1 MVKHHKQGGLSVGRI
16 GNIINKKGK
25 QDSIRAKI
33 FTKYA
38 RLITVAAKM
47 GGGDPEYNA
56 ALKNAIEKAKSEN
69 MPNDNI
75 ERAIKK
81 GAGSSD
87 GENYEHITYEGYG
100 PGGVAVIIE
109 TLTDNK
115 NRTAGNIRFYLD
127 KNNGNLGTAGCV
139 GFMFDRKGQ
148 IIIQKQDG
156 LSEDELME
164 KSLEAGAEDFI
175 VEEDGFV
182 VITDAESYD
191 NVRQSLI
198 DEGYTLFSSEITMI
212 PQNYTSINE
221 DQQKSLDKMLDML
234 ENDDDVQNIYH
245 NMEQN

>member
-1 MVKHHKQGGLSVGRI
+1 MGRI

-25 QDSIRAKI
+25 QDAIRAKI

-56 ALKNAIEKAKSEN
+56 SLKNAIDKAKSEN

-75 ERAIKK
+75 DRALKK
-81 GAGSSD
+81 GIGSSD
-87 GENYEHITYEGYG
+87 SENYEHITYEGYG

-115 NRTAGNIRFYLD
+115 NRTAGNIRYYLD
-127 KNNGNLGTAGCV
+127 KNSGNLGTAGCV

-148 IIIQKQDG
+148 IIIQKDEN

-182 VITDAESYD
+182 IITDTENYESVKQ
-191 NVRQSLI
+191 NLI

-212 PQNYTSINE
+212 PQNFTAINE
-221 DQQKSLDKMLDML
+221 DQQKSMEKMLDML
-234 ENDDDVQNIYH
+234 ENDDDVQNVYY